1 MNSDGIYELERY
13 TEDQITD
20 PEVKSDTTGFVD
32 AYDDTSD
39 ADVDVNVTFT
49 TAKNSVITAPAEGQD
64 ADGNTYYNTVEFVGV
79 SMSGAT
85 VIDTR
90 SSSDMKLDD
99 YSNEINTTSKL
110 VAALNKGYVKADV
123 YVEDGKI
130 TFIAVTE
137 CANA

>member
-1 MNSDGIYELERY
+1 M
-13 TEDQITD
+13 
-20 PEVKSDTTGFVD
+20 
-32 AYDDTSD
+32 
-39 ADVDVNVTFT
+39 TFT
-49 TAKNSVITAPAEGQD
+49 TAKNSAVSAVDGGED
-64 ADGNTYYNTVEFVGV
+64 ADGNTYYNTVEFVGI

-85 VIDTR
+85 VVDTR
-90 SSSDMKLDD
+90 TSSAMKADD

-110 VAALNKGYVKADV
+110 VNALNKGYVRADV

>member
-1 MNSDGIYELERY
+1 MDGTKYY
-13 TEDQITD
+13 
-20 PEVKSDTTGFVD
+20 DTI
-32 AYDDTSD
+32 
-39 ADVDVNVTFT
+39 
-49 TAKNSVITAPAEGQD
+49 K
-64 ADGNTYYNTVEFVGV
+64 FVGV

-90 SSSDMKLDD
+90 SSSEMKGDV
-99 YSNEINTTSKL
+99 YSNEINTTTKL

-123 YVEDGKI
+123 YVEDGKV